1 MNSLSGIQD
10 EERIRLKMK
19 IIKVCKSLE
28 ECVEL
33 MGRTPK
39 AICCAVIFIVMT
51 ELNFKP
57 IKKDIC
63 RICEVSE
70 PTLSKIETIIKKEFA

>member
-1 MNSLSGIQD
+1 
-10 EERIRLKMK
+10 MK
-19 IIKVCKSLE
+19 VIKVCKSLE

-39 AICCAVIFIVMT
+39 AICCAVIFRVMT
-51 ELNFKP
+51 ELQFNP
-57 IKKDIC
+57 NKKEIC

-70 PTLSKIETIIKKEFA
+70 PTLTKIDTIIKKELA